1 MLAPGLLCS
10 SGDDQLETFDIL
22 LDRLRRGHTEQS
34 MLITGLRG
42 VGKTVLLTTF
52 EVRSQERSWDHG

>member
-1 MLAPGLLCS
+1 
-10 SGDDQLETFDIL
+10 
-22 LDRLRRGHTEQS
+22 

-52 EVRSQERSWDHG
+52 EDMALSRGWFPAFRRPAMTPSFASSWLECRAECCSR